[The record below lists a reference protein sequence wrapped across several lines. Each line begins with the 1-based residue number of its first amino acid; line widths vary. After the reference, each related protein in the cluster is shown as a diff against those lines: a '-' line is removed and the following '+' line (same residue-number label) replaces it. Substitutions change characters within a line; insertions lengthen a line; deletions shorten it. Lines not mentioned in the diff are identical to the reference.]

1 MPSGFAS
8 NGLYWQTEAPL
19 QKANPTI
26 LFIHASWMSST
37 MWEETVQLLAPQL
50 PNVNLLRIDL
60 NGHGK
65 TTAGRKEYTLW
76 NQAEDVLSLLKEL
89 ELSNVL
95 IAAISMGSMIAL
107 RLALL
112 DQARFVGLVL
122 LASNASAATDAQRSA
137 FYQLCDIWVATPAP
151 SEQVMNA
158 AILSWGGNPDVEGPR
173 ATRIKQDWVQRHSGA
188 ENVEPTLNSMM
199 ERDAVLDRL
208 GEIRVPVLLIQGE
221 DDKTYPLQD
230 AVEIKERLVNT
241 DVRLEVVKGEGHLLI
256 HLREAKDVAEW
267 VQAFSQKVLG
277 SF

>member
-1 MPSGFAS
+1 MPSEFAS

-19 QKANPTI
+19 RKGSPTI

-50 PNVNLLRIDL
+50 TNVNLLRIDL

-76 NQAEDVLSLLKEL
+76 NQAEDVLALLKEL
-89 ELSNVL
+89 ELSNVM

-112 DQARFVGLVL
+112 DQARFPGLVL
-122 LASNASAATDAQRSA
+122 LGSNASAATDAQRSA
-137 FYQLCDIWVATPAP
+137 FYQLRDIWVATPAP
-151 SEQVMNA
+151 SEEIMNA
-158 AILSWGGNPDVEGPR
+158 AILSWGGNPDVDGPH

-188 ENVEPTLNSMM
+188 ENVVPTLNSMM

-208 GEIRVPVLLIQGE
+208 GEICIPVLLIHGE
-221 DDKTYPLQD
+221 DDKTYPLRD
-230 AVEIKERLVNT
+230 AVEIQQSLVNA
-241 DVRLEVVKGEGHLLI
+241 DVRLQVVKGEGHLLI
-256 HLREAKDVAEW
+256 HLREARDVAEW
-267 VQAFSQKVLG
+267 IQDFSQKVLG
-277 SF
+277 